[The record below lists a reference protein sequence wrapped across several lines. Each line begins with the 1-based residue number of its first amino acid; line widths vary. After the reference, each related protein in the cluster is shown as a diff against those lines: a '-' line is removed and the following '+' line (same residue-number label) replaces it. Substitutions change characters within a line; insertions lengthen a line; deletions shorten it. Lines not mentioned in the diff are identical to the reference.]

1 MIERILDDATA
12 LTHAQAGEWQDCAD
26 RLNAIAEPTPITTLR
41 GSGWLMTAM
50 PNDAEA
56 ILAGF
61 AAAQAAASV
70 DGSPLAAYLH
80 RIQRTNALLDT
91 SGIDWSTASLQA
103 LLPVVASVAGWSAE
117 LLAKVVAIGL
127 PTPVVTSQECEG
139 EWAQYLLESALSE
152 VTRKANAAIAQ
163 ATLAYDADGA
173 TAQSIT
179 DAGDAGWGS

>member
-12 LTHAQAGEWQDCAD
+12 KAHAEAGEWQDCAD

-103 LLPVVASVAGWSAE
+103 LLPVVASVASWSAD

-127 PTPVVTSQECEG
+127 PTPVVTSQECQD
-139 EWAQYLLESALSE
+139 EWAQYLATTNQTDFDALWNEHASPVLSDRSALADALE
-152 VTRKANAAIAQ
+152 TIAAA
-163 ATLAYDADGA
+163 LRGA
-173 TAQSIT
+173 
-179 DAGDAGWGS
+179 